1 MNKFFKYTGI
11 TILSLVLIIY
21 VLFLIIPFFING
33 IVNSYSPQISKAVED
48 SSGFKLKLDDIRLL
62 TTPKLTVGLGIS
74 HIDVSLPNGESFLT
88 ADNVQG
94 KLSLLPLL
102 LKKIE
107 IDMVG
112 ADNINA
118 NLKVKKDGKFLLEDY
133 LPAENKDD
141 SQEVVQVN
149 AMTELPFGLK
159 LSNHLP
165 NMYLKNYNISFVDIP
180 TDKSYSIYGNN
191 LLISDFIL
199 NKKIK
204 LSTDGHFM
212 LQDKV
217 QFNYDIKLLNKIM
230 PDVDLNELVFSQT
243 ESEPKE
249 NTQAVFNII
258 DVFKA
263 IHNNQ
268 LTADLNTDIKTSG
281 TIDEIHFDGNAN
293 VSNLS
298 LAVDGKKLPASNI
311 DLSFKGKNID
321 MYTKLYT
328 KDKELTE
335 VIGKFKTGKNPK
347 IDLHCKS
354 NAQFQSIIDIADS
367 VAKSFIKT

>member
-133 LPAENKDD
+133 FPDEDKDD

-149 AMTELPFGLK
+149 TMTELPFGLK

-199 NKKIK
+199 NKKIIYRWAFHV
-204 LSTDGHFM
+204 TR
-212 LQDKV
+212 
-217 QFNYDIKLLNKIM
+217 
-230 PDVDLNELVFSQT
+230 
-243 ESEPKE
+243 
-249 NTQAVFNII
+249 
-258 DVFKA
+258 
-263 IHNNQ
+263 
-268 LTADLNTDIKTSG
+268 
-281 TIDEIHFDGNAN
+281 
-293 VSNLS
+293 
-298 LAVDGKKLPASNI
+298 
-311 DLSFKGKNID
+311 
-321 MYTKLYT
+321 
-328 KDKELTE
+328 
-335 VIGKFKTGKNPK
+335 
-347 IDLHCKS
+347 
-354 NAQFQSIIDIADS
+354 
-367 VAKSFIKT
+367 

>member
-141 SQEVVQVN
+141 GYRFRIFDSLLESMRSFALTFNSNINYEHVWKAREGYADRHGVVIGESI
-149 AMTELPFGLK
+149 AYA
-159 LSNHLP
+159 LSNASNLP
-165 NMYLKNYNISFVDIP
+165 NFAGILDYTTAYYD
-180 TDKSYSIYGNN
+180 
-191 LLISDFIL
+191 LL
-199 NKKIK
+199 
-204 LSTDGHFM
+204 
-212 LQDKV
+212 
-217 QFNYDIKLLNKIM
+217 
-230 PDVDLNELVFSQT
+230 
-243 ESEPKE
+243 
-249 NTQAVFNII
+249 A
-258 DVFKA
+258 
-263 IHNNQ
+263 
-268 LTADLNTDIKTSG
+268 
-281 TIDEIHFDGNAN
+281 
-293 VSNLS
+293 
-298 LAVDGKKLPASNI
+298 
-311 DLSFKGKNID
+311 
-321 MYTKLYT
+321 
-328 KDKELTE
+328 
-335 VIGKFKTGKNPK
+335 
-347 IDLHCKS
+347 
-354 NAQFQSIIDIADS
+354 IDIGHLER
-367 VAKSFIKT
+367 IKK